1 MLQKCVKDDDLDC
14 KIDEDDNSDCS
25 LDEDDNSDC
34 NLDTVGSMGSL
45 HAIVTPF
52 PERSFNMGMDS
63 PLLKGTAIVTHF
75 EHLILS
81 LFAL

>member
-1 MLQKCVKDDDLDC
+1 MLQKCDKDDNSDC
-14 KIDEDDNSDCS
+14 ILDEDDNSDCN

-63 PLLKGTAIVTHF
+63 PLRKGAPIVIFF

-81 LFAL
+81 HFVL

>member
-45 HAIVTPF
+45 HAIVTQF

>member
-1 MLQKCVKDDDLDC
+1 MLQKCDK
-14 KIDEDDNSDCS
+14 DDNSDCN

-63 PLLKGTAIVTHF
+63 PLLKGAAIVTYI

-81 LFAL
+81 HFVL

>member
-1 MLQKCVKDDDLDC
+1 MCDK
-14 KIDEDDNSDCS
+14 DDNSDCN

>member
-34 NLDTVGSMGSL
+34 NLDTVGSTGSL